1 VQADH
6 LQSRS
11 VADDLLSNCPGA
23 ITMHFLLKK
32 LSTLSA
38 LALCA
43 LMPTAS
49 AADLKDFL
57 ALPRPAPTHEI
68 RYGAAQSQGIDV
80 FLPAGKGPHPV
91 AILIHG
97 GCWSDFPGAGRE
109 QLRPLAADWARRG
122 IAVWSLG
129 YRRANEAGGGYP
141 NLYLDVAT
149 AVDRLRS
156 DGAALGIDTKRS
168 VLTGH
173 SAGGHLA
180 LWAASRAGLP
190 AGSPLRQANE
200 PLPVHSV
207 VGIAGVGD
215 LAAFAPRLPGSCGR
229 GILERLSGGGSDAYA
244 DVSPAR
250 LGLPERVRSVV
261 MVSATEDQI
270 VPLRAAR
277 DYRNALPAEAA
288 SRVRL
293 RDVAGAGHFDLVTP
307 GTPAFEAVFEE
318 VRRLLP

>member
-1 VQADH
+1 MSLTSSQQRVRPIAA
-6 LQSRS
+6 LLVGACMSLGANA
-11 VADDLLSNCPGA
+11 VA
-23 ITMHFLLKK
+23 
-32 LSTLSA
+32 
-38 LALCA
+38 
-43 LMPTAS
+43 
-49 AADLKDFL
+49 LKDFL
-57 ALPRPAPTHEI
+57 ALPHPAPTHEI

-122 IAVWSLG
+122 IAVWSIG

-141 NLYLDVAT
+141 NLYLDVAA
-149 AVDRLRS
+149 AVDRLRV
-156 DGAALGIDTKRS
+156 DGPALGLDPKRS
-168 VLTGH
+168 VLSGH

-180 LWAASRAGLP
+180 LWAASRTGLP

-200 PLPVHSV
+200 PLPVRSV
-207 VGIAGVGD
+207 VGIAAVGD
-215 LAAFAPRLPGSCGR
+215 LVAFAPRLPGSCGH
-229 GILERLSGGGSDAYA
+229 GILERLTGSGTDPFA

-250 LGLPERVRSVV
+250 LGLPDGVRSVV
-261 MVSATEDQI
+261 LLSATDDQI

-277 DYRNALPAEAA
+277 DYRNALAAQAA

-293 RDVAGAGHFDLVTP
+293 REVAGAGHFDLVTP
-307 GTPAFEAVFEE
+307 GTAAFEAVFEE
-318 VRRLLP
+318 VHRLLN

>member
-1 VQADH
+1 MHA
-6 LQSRS
+6 
-11 VADDLLSNCPGA
+11 LLR
-23 ITMHFLLKK
+23 K
-32 LSTLSA
+32 LSTLSSLA
-38 LALCA
+38 LAA
-43 LMPTAS
+43 LASTAG
-49 AADLKDFL
+49 AVELRDFL
-57 ALPRPAPTHEI
+57 ALPKPAPTHAI
-68 RYGAAQSQGIDV
+68 SYGAAQSQGIDI

-91 AILIHG
+91 AILVHG

-122 IAVWSLG
+122 VAVWSIG

-141 NLYLDVAT
+141 HIYRDVAT

-156 DGAALGIDTKRS
+156 EAPALAIDLNRS

-180 LWAASRAGLP
+180 LWAVSRTRLP
-190 AGSPLRQANE
+190 AGSPLQQSGE
-200 PLPVHSV
+200 PLPVRGV
-207 VGIAGVGD
+207 VSIAGVGD
-215 LAAFAPRLPGSCGR
+215 LAAFAPRLLGSCGR
-229 GILERLSGGGSDAYA
+229 GILEKLSGGGSDVYA

-250 LGLPERVRSVV
+250 LGLPESVRSVV
-261 MVSATEDQI
+261 MLSAANDQI

-277 DYRNALPAEAA
+277 DYRDALAPDAA

-293 RDVAGAGHFDLVTP
+293 RDVPGAGHFDLVTP

-318 VRRLLP
+318 IRRLLE

>member
-1 VQADH
+1 MHVL
-6 LQSRS
+6 LQ
-11 VADDLLSNCPGA
+11 
-23 ITMHFLLKK
+23 K
-32 LSTLSA
+32 LSTLA
-38 LALCA
+38 TLALCA
-43 LMPTAS
+43 LTPTTG
-49 AADLKDFL
+49 AAELKDFL

-68 RYGAAQSQGIDV
+68 RYGEAQSQGIDV

-109 QLRPLAADWARRG
+109 QLRALATEWAQRG
-122 IAVWSLG
+122 VAVWSMG
-129 YRRANEAGGGYP
+129 YRRANEAGGAYP

-156 DGAALGIDTKRS
+156 EAAQLGIDTRRS
-168 VLTGH
+168 VLAGH

-180 LWAASRAGLP
+180 LWAVSRTRLP
-190 AGSPLRQANE
+190 AASPLRQAGE
-200 PLPVHSV
+200 PLPVRGV
-207 VGIAGVGD
+207 VSIAGVGD

-229 GILERLSGGGSDAYA
+229 GILQRLMGSGSDPYA

-250 LGLPERVRSVV
+250 LGLPEHVGSVV
-261 MVSATEDQI
+261 MLSATEDRI

-277 DYRNALPAEAA
+277 DYRQALPLEAA
-288 SRVRL
+288 ARVRL
-293 RDVAGAGHFDLVTP
+293 RDVTGAGHFDLVTP

-318 VRRLLP
+318 VRRLLE

>member
-1 VQADH
+1 
-6 LQSRS
+6 
-11 VADDLLSNCPGA
+11 
-23 ITMHFLLKK
+23 MHVLLKK
-32 LSTLSA
+32 LSTLAA

-43 LMPTAS
+43 LTPTAG
-49 AADLKDFL
+49 AAELKDFL
-57 ALPRPAPTHEI
+57 ALPKPAPTHEI
-68 RYGAAQSQGIDV
+68 SYGAAQSQGIDV

-97 GCWSDFPGAGRE
+97 GYWSDFPGAGRE
-109 QLRPLAADWARRG
+109 QMRPLASDWARRG
-122 IAVWSLG
+122 IAVWSIG

-141 NLYLDVAT
+141 HLYRAVAT

-156 DGAALGIDTKRS
+156 EAARLGIDSTRS
-168 VLTGH
+168 VLSGD

-180 LWAASRAGLP
+180 LWAASRTRLP
-190 AGSPLRQANE
+190 VGSPLHQGGE
-200 PLPVHSV
+200 PLPVRGMVS
-207 VGIAGVGD
+207 IAGVGD

-250 LGLPERVRSVV
+250 LGLPEMVRSVV
-261 MVSATEDQI
+261 MVSAANDQI
-270 VPLRAAR
+270 VPPLAAR
-277 DYRNALPAEAA
+277 QYRNALAADAA

-293 RDVAGAGHFDLVTP
+293 RDVAAAGHFDLVTP

-318 VRRLLP
+318 VQRLL

>member
-1 VQADH
+1 
-6 LQSRS
+6 
-11 VADDLLSNCPGA
+11 
-23 ITMHFLLKK
+23 MHFLLKK
-32 LSTLSA
+32 FSTLSA

-43 LMPTAS
+43 LTFPVHAV
-49 AADLKDFL
+49 DLKDFL

-122 IAVWSLG
+122 IAVWSIG

-141 NLYLDVAT
+141 HLYRDVAT

-156 DGAALGIDTKRS
+156 DGPALGIAVDRS

-180 LWAASRAGLP
+180 LWAASRSRLP
-190 AGSPLRQANE
+190 AGSPLQQSGE
-200 PLPVHSV
+200 PLPVRGV
-207 VGIAGVGD
+207 VSIAGVGD
-215 LAAFAPRLPGSCGR
+215 LAAFAPRLPGNCGR

-250 LGLPERVRSVV
+250 LGLPEMVHAVV
-261 MVSATEDQI
+261 MVSATDDQI

-277 DYRNALPAEAA
+277 DYRQALPAEAA

-318 VRRLLP
+318 VQRLLH

>member
-1 VQADH
+1 MTLTPFQQAM
-6 LQSRS
+6 R
-11 VADDLLSNCPGA
+11 A
-23 ITMHFLLKK
+23 IALGLITITGVSH
-32 LSTLSA
+32 SA
-38 LALCA
+38 NAVE
-43 LMPTAS
+43 
-49 AADLKDFL
+49 LKDFL

-68 RYGAAQSQGIDV
+68 RYGTAPSQGIDV
-80 FLPAGKGPHPV
+80 FLPTGRGPHPV

-122 IAVWSLG
+122 IAVWSIG

-141 NLYLDVAT
+141 HLYRDVAT
-149 AVDRLRS
+149 AVDRLRG
-156 DGAALGIDTKRS
+156 DGPALGVDIRRS

-180 LWAASRAGLP
+180 LWAASRTRLP
-190 AGSPLRQANE
+190 AGSPLQQSSE
-200 PLPVHSV
+200 PLPVRGV
-207 VGIAGVGD
+207 VGMAGVGD
-215 LAAFAPRLPGSCGR
+215 LAAFAPRLPGSYGR
-229 GILERLSGGGSDAYA
+229 GILERLSGGGSDTFA

-250 LGLPERVRSVV
+250 LGLPEVVRSVV
-261 MVSATEDQI
+261 MVSATDDQI

-318 VRRLLP
+318 VRRMLD

>member
-1 VQADH
+1 M
-6 LQSRS
+6 QS
-11 VADDLLSNCPGA
+11 
-23 ITMHFLLKK
+23 LLKK
-32 LSTLSA
+32 FLTLSA

-43 LMPTAS
+43 LTSPAH
-49 AADLKDFL
+49 AVDLKDFL

-122 IAVWSLG
+122 IAVWSIG

-141 NLYLDVAT
+141 HMYRDVAT

-156 DGAALGIDTKRS
+156 DGPALGIAMDRS

-180 LWAASRAGLP
+180 LWAASRSRLP
-190 AGSPLRQANE
+190 AGSPLQQSGE
-200 PLPVHSV
+200 PLPVRGV
-207 VGIAGVGD
+207 VSIAGVGD
-215 LAAFAPRLPGSCGR
+215 LAAFAPRMPGSCGR

-250 LGLPERVRSVV
+250 LGLPEVVRAVV
-261 MVSATEDQI
+261 MVSATDDQI

-277 DYRNALPAEAA
+277 DYRQALPAEAA
-288 SRVRL
+288 RRVRL
-293 RDVAGAGHFDLVTP
+293 RDLAGAGHFDGVTP

-318 VRRLLP
+318 VQRLLN

>member
-1 VQADH
+1 
-6 LQSRS
+6 
-11 VADDLLSNCPGA
+11 
-23 ITMHFLLKK
+23 MHTLFRK
-32 LSTLSA
+32 LSRLSA

-43 LMPTAS
+43 LTSTAG
-49 AADLKDFL
+49 AVELKDFL
-57 ALPRPAPTHEI
+57 ALPKPAPTHAI
-68 RYGAAQSQGIDV
+68 SYGAAQSQGIDV
-80 FLPAGKGPHPV
+80 FLPAGPGPHPV

-122 IAVWSLG
+122 IAVWSIG

-141 NLYLDVAT
+141 QLYRDAAT

-156 DGAALGIDTKRS
+156 EAPRFGIDARRS

-180 LWAASRAGLP
+180 LWAASRSRLP
-190 AGSPLRQANE
+190 AASPLQQTGE
-200 PLPVHSV
+200 PLPVRGV
-207 VGIAGVGD
+207 VSIAGVGD

-229 GILERLSGGGSDAYA
+229 GILEKLSGGGSDAYA

-250 LGLPERVRSVV
+250 LGLPEIVKSVV
-261 MVSATEDQI
+261 MVSAANDQI

-277 DYRNALPAEAA
+277 DYRNSLDAGAA

-293 RDVAGAGHFDLVTP
+293 RDVPAAGHFDLVTP

-318 VRRLLP
+318 VQRLLN

>member
-1 VQADH
+1 
-6 LQSRS
+6 
-11 VADDLLSNCPGA
+11 
-23 ITMHFLLKK
+23 MHVLLKK

-43 LMPTAS
+43 LAS
-49 AADLKDFL
+49 PAGAADLQDFL

-68 RYGAAQSQGIDV
+68 SYGAAQSQGIDV
-80 FLPAGKGPHPV
+80 FLPTGKGPHPV
-91 AILIHG
+91 ALLIHG

-122 IAVWSLG
+122 IAVWSMG

-141 NLYLDVAT
+141 HLYRDVAT
-149 AVDRLRS
+149 AVDRLRTE
-156 DGAALGIDTKRS
+156 APKFGIDTSRS

-180 LWAASRAGLP
+180 LWTASRTRLP
-190 AGSPLRQANE
+190 AGSPLQQSGE
-200 PLPVHSV
+200 PLPVRGV
-207 VGIAGVGD
+207 VSIAGVGD

-229 GILERLSGGGSDAYA
+229 GILQRLSGGGSDPFA

-250 LGLPERVRSVV
+250 LGLPDVVRSVV
-261 MVSATEDQI
+261 MVSAADDQI
-270 VPLRAAR
+270 VPLLAAR

-293 RDVAGAGHFDLVTP
+293 RDVASAGHFDGVTP

-318 VRRLLP
+318 VQRLLR